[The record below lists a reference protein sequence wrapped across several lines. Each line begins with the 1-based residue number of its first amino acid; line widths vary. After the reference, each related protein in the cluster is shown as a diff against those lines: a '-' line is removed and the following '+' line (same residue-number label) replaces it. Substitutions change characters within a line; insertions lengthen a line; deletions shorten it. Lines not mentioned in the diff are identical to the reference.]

1 MRIENDGY
9 NITIEFIGRAKDGLN
24 VWNELRNDANSIE
37 IFLGF
42 SVEDGWGTSE
52 GMCVPIKD
60 IEMIYKGLS
69 SVFKNNSFTYSCNLP
84 FKSSDEEFITVMAEK
99 TENGIKFFFKIF
111 DDLWDYAELTEVMNE
126 TKLND
131 ILLELKGVLDKYP
144 VL

>member
-9 NITIEFIGRAKDGLN
+9 NITIEFIGRAIDGLN
-24 VWNELRNDANSIE
+24 VWNESRNDANSIE

-42 SVEDGWGTSE
+42 SIEDGWGTTE

-60 IEMIYKGLS
+60 IENIYKGLS

-84 FKSSDEEFITVMAEK
+84 FKTNEEFITVMAEK
-99 TENGIKFFFKIF
+99 TDNEIHVFFRIY
-111 DDLWDYAELTEVMNE
+111 DNLCDYAELTEIMNE

-144 VL
+144 II

>member
-1 MRIENDGY
+1 MRIENDSY

-24 VWNELRNDANSIE
+24 VWNEVRNDANSIE

-42 SVEDGWGTSE
+42 SVEEGWGTTE

-69 SVFKNNSFTYSCNLP
+69 SVFKNNSFTYSCNFP
-84 FKSSDEEFITVMAEK
+84 FENSNEEFITVMAEK
-99 TENGIKFFFKIF
+99 TDNEIHVFFRIY
-111 DDLWDYAELTEVMNE
+111 DNLCDYAELTEIMNE